1 MTPQT
6 WDLTASIWARP
17 PGGTEALAW
26 GPLTSLRAHEDRAVW
41 VGLVE
46 LARVRSGHL
55 LMATR
60 ERLPRSWPAAAPAG
74 DLTEGGKGQ
83 RLSINAALVK
93 SAKLRWLSRCSRAP
107 A

>member
-1 MTPQT
+1 MTPQA

-17 PGGTEALAW
+17 PGGAEAFAW
-26 GPLTSLRAHEDRAVW
+26 DPLTSLRANEDRAVW

-60 ERLPRSWPAAAPAG
+60 ERLPWSWPAAASAS
-74 DLTEGGKGQ
+74 DLT
-83 RLSINAALVK
+83 
-93 SAKLRWLSRCSRAP
+93 
-107 A
+107 